1 MLEYQY
7 FMRLFFLI
15 DSFEFHIS
23 FSAAK
28 VRVTFN
34 AHFTGVYIPQRGC
47 FSACFIAKAVVGL
60 DRRTGRCKHPRLL
73 CVLIK
78 RE

>member
-47 FSACFIAKAVVGL
+47 FSVCFPHWL
-60 DRRTGRCKHPRLL
+60 W
-73 CVLIK
+73 
-78 RE
+78 